1 MLSLTSGI
9 VFVTLIFIYCFVRLQ
24 LCTWCQNRFSS
35 AVYRGVKLRHVRRA
49 CVERDGFDI
58 NNINIVDVFFSNP
71 NLIEI
76 RSDARFRHM

>member
-35 AVYRGVKLRHVRRA
+35 AVYRGVELSHVRRA

-58 NNINIVDVFFSNP
+58 NINIVEVFFSNP

-76 RSDARFRHM
+76 GSDARFGHM